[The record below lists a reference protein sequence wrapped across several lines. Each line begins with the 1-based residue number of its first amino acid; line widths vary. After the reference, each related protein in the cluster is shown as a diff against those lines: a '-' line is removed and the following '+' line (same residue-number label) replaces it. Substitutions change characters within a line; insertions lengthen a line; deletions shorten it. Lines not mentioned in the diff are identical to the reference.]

1 MNDKDFRFVYV
12 CTIVLDKIY
21 IFADVSN
28 IMRLKARSAVSS
40 TMQKI
45 DENV

>member
-21 IFADVSN
+21 IFADISN
-28 IMRLKARSAVSS
+28 IMRLKAQSAVSS
-40 TMQKI
+40 MMQKI
-45 DENV
+45 AENV